1 MMRPCL
7 VCGRVTEGS
16 RCPDHQPRTPR
27 SKDTRRRKGKGQAAY
42 DPIWRKLSTQA
53 RRASPFCIDCGA
65 VDDLT
70 CDHIIPKSIAPELV
84 HAIENVAVR
93 CRTCNTRKGS
103 EFAAADAREVLARLI
118 AHHRHPSTVG
128 RRRIAAAEAAL
139 TRGDAP
145 GPGGHP
151 DRGEAKSQ
159 LLTEDGVRPANP
171 IGRVG

>member
-1 MMRPCL
+1 MRPCIE
-7 VCGRVTEGS
+7 CGRVTEQS
-16 RCPDHQPRTPR
+16 RCPDHQRPTIR
-27 SKDTRRRKGKGQAAY
+27 SKDTRRRKSKGQAAY
-42 DPIWRKLSTQA
+42 DPVWRKLSTQA

-70 CDHIIPKSIAPELV
+70 ADHIIPKSVAPELV

-103 EFAAADAREVLARLI
+103 EIATADAREVLARLM
-118 AHHRHPSTVG
+118 AYHRHPSVVG

-139 TRGDAP
+139 ARGNTP

-159 LLTEDGVRPANP
+159 ILTEDGVPPACP
-171 IGRVG
+171 IGRAE